1 MNETF
6 LQTLD
11 IFKAM
16 LTPTIALI
24 AVYIAF
30 QQYSLAKQKQDIDIY
45 DRRLRIYNNTIQFLR
60 KIERNGDIEAD
71 DYHDWECMIFESEFL
86 FDEVVKSHLDK
97 ISEISAILLN
107 INNQMHENSEWRN
120 SKGKSIIQMRAEVYV
135 DLTSLVGMTVRV
147 FSPYFQIIKKRHKVS
162 RNMDYQQYIESE
174 RKELDKI
181 LASIRAEEDDVP
193 F

>member
-6 LQTLD
+6 LQTLE

-16 LTPTIALI
+16 LTPMIALI
-24 AVYIAF
+24 AVYIAV
-30 QQYSLAKQKQDIDIY
+30 QQYNLAKQKQDIDIY
-45 DRRLRIYNNTIQFLR
+45 DRRLRIYNKTIQFLR
-60 KIERNGDIEAD
+60 KIERSGNIESD
-71 DYHDWECMIFESEFL
+71 DYHDWECMTFESEFL
-86 FDEVVKSHLDK
+86 FDEVVNSHLEK
-97 ISEISAILLN
+97 INKIAAILLN
-107 INNQMHENSEWRN
+107 INDRMLEDGEERN
-120 SKGKSIIQMRAEVYV
+120 LKGKSLIQLHAEVYG
-135 DLTSLVGMTVRV
+135 DLISLVGMTVRV